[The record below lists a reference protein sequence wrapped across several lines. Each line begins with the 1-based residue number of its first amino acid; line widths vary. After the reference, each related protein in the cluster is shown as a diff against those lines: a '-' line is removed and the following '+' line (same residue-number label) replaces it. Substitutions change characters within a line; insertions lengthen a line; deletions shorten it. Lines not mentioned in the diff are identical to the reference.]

1 MPKGFVSDVDRF
13 PMSIITYHSNHS
25 SISNFFSL
33 QRKEKIVFYS
43 DGMLELEGNRSEII
57 DKSSFNIINIHDAQ
71 SIIFRSARYKNR
83 LAYNILQASAFI
95 SVFSMLVN
103 IEYFFYFIFGDY
115 KPSNLMLL
123 CFLSPIIFFF
133 SDFKRD
139 LFAEPG
145 AIIIKQDENN
155 EKVIQGDLP
164 DAGLHLF
171 SSMFFLFTG
180 IIFSIV
186 SIDSVEFNPLFEDFI
201 ATILG
206 FLILSVFGAI
216 LFHIIFPTKEINGID
231 KNDITSNITHLY
243 FAMMSVK
250 QNNNLNFLLQDEDI
264 SKELDEIRESLR
276 QYQDFM
282 QSVVSAEQI
291 FNASNPSMG
300 VLAIGISTEAI
311 MKQACER
318 IGINFKP
325 SAILTLDPLIKQ
337 YNREAGIDS
346 RIKSYLEII
355 KQMRNRAAHD
365 FNINWQEFKTTLDQF
380 CEVVKWY
387 YSVFEESNN

>member
-83 LAYNILQASAFI
+83 LAYNMLQASAFI

-387 YSVFEESNN
+387 YSVFEESE

>member
-1 MPKGFVSDVDRF
+1 MPKGSVSDVDRF

-83 LAYNILQASAFI
+83 LAYNMLQASAFI

-387 YSVFEESNN
+387 YSVFEESE